1 MEKTKIV
8 KIVVSFVLATCFVGA
23 GILDYYRGEEK
34 RIIYSNR
41 NEHHPVIHSL
51 FAQKVRLDEP
61 VEKLLSSWPPSRYS
75 KHHNFTTL
83 YYIKNNDEE
92 SDPCCGDYST
102 YIQIIAMDDKLVK
115 AMAVEGVLAEI
126 EYAFFNEMGPAA
138 EDDYW
143 DSRMEFITANK

>member
-8 KIVVSFVLATCFVGA
+8 KIAVSLVLAACFTVA
-23 GILDYYRGEEK
+23 GILDYYRGKEK
-34 RIIYSNR
+34 RIIYNNR
-41 NEHHPVIHSL
+41 NEHHPVIKAL

-61 VEKLLSSWPPSRYS
+61 VGKLLSSWPPSRYS

-83 YYIKNNDEE
+83 YYVKNDEE
-92 SDPCCGDYST
+92 SDPCCGGYST

-126 EYAFFNEMGPAA
+126 EYAFFNEMGQAA